1 MTKLISVSVQKFIN
15 EDRLPHLLFYG
26 PPGTGKTST
35 ILAIAKQ
42 LYTKKEFGSMVL
54 EVIIISELT
63 LHVAMHRDVPYFTLS
78 NTRRLY

>member
-1 MTKLISVSVQKFIN
+1 MTKLLSVSVQKFIN

-54 EVIIISELT
+54 EVIFISELT
-63 LHVAMHRDVPYFTLS
+63 LHVAMQCDVPFFTLS
-78 NTRRLY
+78 NTRRFY

>member
-1 MTKLISVSVQKFIN
+1 MYLELFFVLVQKFIN

-54 EVIIISELT
+54 EVWI
-63 LHVAMHRDVPYFTLS
+63 
-78 NTRRLY
+78 